1 LWVEHDVSKMADK
14 LSVMNILGVN
24 FGAFKDD
31 LSYHD
36 APEIVSLQLLKLV
49 KC

>member
-1 LWVEHDVSKMADK
+1 VEHDVSKMADK

-36 APEIVSLQLLKLV
+36 APEIVSSKTG
-49 KC
+49 KM